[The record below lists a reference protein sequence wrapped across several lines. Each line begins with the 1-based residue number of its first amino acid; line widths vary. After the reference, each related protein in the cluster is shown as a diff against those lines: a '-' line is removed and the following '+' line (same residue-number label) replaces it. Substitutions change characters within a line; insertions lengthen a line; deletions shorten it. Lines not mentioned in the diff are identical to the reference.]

1 MTYSKLLLKIK
12 KIILN
17 INILIRLV
25 LSKEITLKN
34 TNSNQ
39 DVKEMLTIKF
49 NYVLRQN
56 KNTWKLFQ
64 RINKIWTF
72 ELQ

>member
-1 MTYSKLLLKIK
+1 M
-12 KIILN
+12 LN